1 MILET
6 YFRNAKTKQREREKQ
21 RKEAAKRMNWLMP
34 CYHFANAGDADI
46 EKQVRKTYDEMR
58 EVEAAL
64 REEKTHENRIAALME
79 IADVQICL
87 ETLMKQMG
95 ADEEE
100 RNAVRAI
107 VWSKN
112 NRRKYYDKK

>member
-1 MILET
+1 MNLEL
-6 YFRNAKTKQREREKQ
+6 YLRDVPTKRREREKQ
-21 RKEAAKRMNWLMP
+21 RQETARRMNWLMP
-34 CYHFANAGDADI
+34 CYHFTNAGDADI
-46 EKQVRKTYDEMR
+46 EKQVRKTYEEMR

-64 REEKTHENRIAALME
+64 QKDKTHENRIAALME
-79 IADVQICL
+79 IVDVQICL